1 MKILRNNEG
10 MALVMVLILS
20 VICLAMTSGILY
32 FITESTRMSGSH
44 KRYETAIQ
52 AANGGSAVM
61 FQLASSRGDV
71 DDFNHPSKLALV
83 NLTTPSDDVGGVNC
97 ITEKLLSNTG
107 DWNAVCNSSLSI
119 DRLDSNT
126 YDMTFDL
133 GAYNIYSKVVDT
145 VVGNTA
151 PDSDLNKN
159 GVNHPDSGEVVVQ
172 RIPYIYT
179 IEVQSSLPDLNE
191 RAKSS
196 ILYFY

>member
-1 MKILRNNEG
+1 
-10 MALVMVLILS
+10 
-20 VICLAMTSGILY
+20 MTSGILY
-32 FITESTRMSGSH
+32 FVTQSTRMSGSH
-44 KRYETAIQ
+44 KRYETANQ
-52 AANGGSAVM
+52 AANGGAAM
-61 FQLASSRGDV
+61 TFQLASSRGDE
-71 DDFNHPSKLALV
+71 DNNKHPKNLALV
-83 NLTTPSDDVGGVNC
+83 NLATPSDDVGGVDC
-97 ITEKLLSNTG
+97 ITEKLLSSTD

-151 PDSDLNKN
+151 PDTELNKN
-159 GVNHPDSGEVVVQ
+159 GVSHPDSGEVVVQ

-179 IEVQSSLPDLNE
+179 IEVESSLPTLNE

-196 ILYFY
+196 VLYFY

>member
-44 KRYETAIQ
+44 KRYETANQ

-71 DDFNHPSKLALV
+71 DDFNHPSQLALV

-119 DRLDSNT
+119 DRLDDST
-126 YDMTFDL
+126 YDMAFDL
-133 GAYNIYSKVVDT
+133 GTYDVYSKVVDT
-145 VVGNTA
+145 VAGNTG
-151 PDSDLNKN
+151 PDTPLIDTKT
-159 GVNHPDSGEVVVQ
+159 VNPDSGEVVVQ

-179 IEVQSSLPDLNE
+179 IEVQSDLPGLNE

-196 ILYFY
+196 VLFFY